1 MDLTYEQLGGSDE
14 IKRFDSIVSV
24 ERVITRFTAVH
35 GQQRPYPS
43 SARLV
48 NVSGC
53 VYRVMTL
60 TVIRNFK
67 ELRILTKSLNS
78 GEVIPMPFKVV
89 EFEWQKQTEC
99 QVECQLPVLFVFIIF
114 RFSPPGY
121 PFTSTLQVQSLHP
134 VGRVRFKIIYPEN
147 YPFDA
152 PHVREMF
159 LFTEGDFLF
168 CLFP

>member
-1 MDLTYEQLGGSDE
+1 
-14 IKRFDSIVSV
+14 
-24 ERVITRFTAVH
+24 
-35 GQQRPYPS
+35 
-43 SARLV
+43 
-48 NVSGC
+48 
-53 VYRVMTL
+53 MTL